1 MMFKRWMWILG
12 MLCPLLACATE
23 TPIKPFSW
31 RYGTGSNIDKTTN
44 TKTEFYRGGELVYA
58 DRLAGG
64 GAGGLLA
71 DRIKGHQLLLGWWRR
86 FAYGRRLHTRQS
98 RDRNGFTL

>member
-1 MMFKRWMWILG
+1 MKYIVALLG
-12 MLCPLLACATE
+12 FCLSLMACAA
-23 TPIKPFSW
+23 PQSLPKFAW
-31 RYGTGSNIDKTTN
+31 DYGTGSNIDLTKN
-44 TKTEFYRGGELVYA
+44 TKTEFYLGGKLVYV
-58 DRLAGG
+58 DSLAGG

-98 RDRNGFTL
+98 RDRNGFTP